1 MTEFA
6 QSVQVSMWDVQPE
19 DHRPTEECKIISFP
33 GQWYGDLPT
42 VHPNLANRKPTQ
54 AAESLVCYEEIK
66 RMSDYLLTHGAY
78 RYRNNA
84 LFITGISTGFRISDL
99 VRLKVGDVVDVNTRS
114 FKDHIDIYEKKTG
127 KRTVSRV
134 DEVVI
139 TDSVRWAV
147 KLYLDSIHW
156 RVTSNEKLFKSR
168 KRNSE
173 GKYQLDESQGYRII
187 TDAAKAV
194 GLTEHVGSHT
204 LRKTFLNIAYVLASV
219 SNLRGAGNALA
230 ACQVLARHSSQVTTS
245 KYMNLQKPLSVS
257 LREGVS
263 AFVLGKTA
271 IKDLQVGY
279 EIDMAL
285 SEECDE
291 D

>member
-6 QSVQVSMWDVQPE
+6 RSEQLSMWDIAMH
-19 DHRPTEECKIISFP
+19 DHQSTGGRKVISFP
-33 GQWYGDLPT
+33 GEWHGDLPG
-42 VHPNLANRKPTQ
+42 VRANLANRKPTR

-66 RMSDYLLTHGAY
+66 SMSEYLLSHGTY

-99 VRLKVGDVVDVNTRS
+99 VRLRVCDVVDVNTRS

-139 TDSVRWAV
+139 TESMRRAI
-147 KLYLDSIHW
+147 KLYLDSINW
-156 RVTSNEKLFKSR
+156 CLSSNEKLFKSR
-168 KRNSE
+168 KKNSE
-173 GKYQLDESQGYRII
+173 GLYQLDESQGYRII
-187 TDAAKAV
+187 TEAAEGV
-194 GLTEHVGSHT
+194 GIQEHVGSHT
-204 LRKTFLNIAYVLASV
+204 MRKTFLNIAYVLATKSKMNG
-219 SNLRGAGNALA
+219 SGNALA
-230 ACQVLARHSSQVTTS
+230 ACQMLARHSSPTTTS
-245 KYMNLQKPLSVS
+245 LYMNLQKPMSIS

-263 AFVLGKTA
+263 AFLLGQTA
-271 IKDLQVGY
+271 IKDLQIGY

-285 SEECDE
+285 DAECDE